1 MRELDKFISA
11 LQSDLNEA
19 AKFVEG
25 AAEELCDIPGITPT
39 ALSNLSEILKREIE
53 DSVDLVYIKSEI
65 KKLSLPHLSEAV
77 ALAIDKHFNNIAKL
91 RRLIDA
97 LVNFYKYYK
106 ED

>member
-1 MRELDKFISA
+1 MKELDKFISA

-25 AAEELCDIPGITPT
+25 AAKELCDVPGITPT
-39 ALSNLSEILKREIE
+39 ALSKLSEILKREIE
-53 DSVDLVYIKSEI
+53 DLVDLVHIKSEI
-65 KKLSLPHLSEAV
+65 KKLNLPYVSEAV
-77 ALAIDKHFNNIAKL
+77 ALAIDKHSNNIAKL

>member
-1 MRELDKFISA
+1 MKELDKFISA

-25 AAEELCDIPGITPT
+25 AAKELCDVPGITPT
-39 ALSNLSEILKREIE
+39 GLSKLSEILKQEIK
-53 DSVDLVYIKSEI
+53 DQVDLVYVKSEI
-65 KKLSLPHLSEAV
+65 KKQNLPHISEAV
-77 ALAIDKHFNNIAKL
+77 AIVIENYSSNLAKL

-106 ED
+106 EE